1 MRVLGFY
8 CKKVARKRDI
18 EKKKKKK
25 KKKKKTSIEKI
36 PKTPMQNS
44 LLWAILNLSRAC
56 L

>member
-8 CKKVARKRDI
+8 CKKVARKREI

-25 KKKKKTSIEKI
+25 KKKKNHNKEISQ
-36 PKTPMQNS
+36 TPNAKSPS
-44 LLWAILNLSRAC
+44 LAILNLSRAC